1 VRHLRL
7 AIALVSIVA
16 VAACTSGAPP
26 GWTYAPAPPATPR
39 PSASGSAA
47 PSGSVAPSGLPSA
60 SGSPAASGS
69 GGPAASGATVTVV
82 ATTSTKFDTPKLTTA
97 ADKPFTLVFDNQDTT
112 APHNVIL
119 TNPDGSNVQM
129 GGDTNFFVGPG
140 KREYQ
145 IGPLKA
151 GSYPFHCQVHPQ
163 AMTGTLT
170 AQ

>member
-7 AIALVSIVA
+7 AVALVSVVA
-16 VAACTSGAPP
+16 VAACASGAPP
-26 GWTYAPAPPATPR
+26 GWTYAPAPPSTPR
-39 PSASGSAA
+39 PSVAASA
-47 PSGSVAPSGLPSA
+47 SVAPSGSASA

-69 GGPAASGATVTVV
+69 GGPAASGAIVTVV
-82 ATTSTKFDTPKLTTA
+82 ATSATKFDTPKLTTA
-97 ADKPFTLVFDNQDTT
+97 ADKPFTLVFDNQDSTS
-112 APHNVIL
+112 PHNVIL

-140 KREYQ
+140 KRNYQ
-145 IGPLKA
+145 IGALKA

>member
-7 AIALVSIVA
+7 AVALLSVVA
-16 VAACTSGAPP
+16 VAACTAGTPP
-26 GWTYAPAPPATPR
+26 GWTYAPAPSTTPR
-39 PSASGSAA
+39 PSAAAAASGSAA
-47 PSGSVAPSGLPSA
+47 PSGSAAA

-69 GGPAASGATVTVV
+69 GGPAASGAVVTVV
-82 ATTSTKFDTPKLTTA
+82 ATTATKFDTPKLTAA
-97 ADKPFTLVFDNQDTT
+97 ADKPFTLVFDNQDSS

-129 GGDTNFFVGPG
+129 GGDTNFFVGPA

-145 IGPLKA
+145 IGALKA
-151 GSYPFHCQVHPQ
+151 GSYPFHCQVHPV

-170 AQ
+170 TQ

>member
-7 AIALVSIVA
+7 AVALVSVIA
-16 VAACTSGAPP
+16 VAACTAGAPP
-26 GWTYAPAPPATPR
+26 GWTYAPAPSTTPR
-39 PSASGSAA
+39 PSAAASGSAA
-47 PSGSVAPSGLPSA
+47 PSGSAAA
-60 SGSPAASGS
+60 SGSPAASAS
-69 GGPAASGATVTVV
+69 GGPAASGAVVTVV
-82 ATTSTKFDTPKLTTA
+82 ATSSTKFDTPKLTTA
-97 ADKPFTLVFDNQDTT
+97 ADKPFTLVFDNQDSS

-145 IGPLKA
+145 IGALKA

-170 AQ
+170 TQ

>member
-1 VRHLRL
+1 
-7 AIALVSIVA
+7 
-16 VAACTSGAPP
+16 
-26 GWTYAPAPPATPR
+26 
-39 PSASGSAA
+39 
-47 PSGSVAPSGLPSA
+47 
-60 SGSPAASGS
+60 
-69 GGPAASGATVTVV
+69 VTVV
-82 ATTSTKFDTPKLTTA
+82 ATTSTKYDTPKLTTA

-140 KREYQ
+140 KREHQ
-145 IGPLKA
+145 IGALKA

-170 AQ
+170 VQ

>member
-7 AIALVSIVA
+7 AVALVSVVA

-39 PSASGSAA
+39 PSASSSAAA
-47 PSGSVAPSGLPSA
+47 PSGSVAPSGSA
-60 SGSPAASGS
+60 SGS
-69 GGPAASGATVTVV
+69 PAASGATVTVV

-119 TNPDGSNVQM
+119 TNPDGSQVQM

-145 IGPLKA
+145 IGALKA